1 MMNLMNGMSPRA
13 TAVANGIIQK
23 TLAPHRVGTILMASM
38 MAGQCPVLRQM
49 GTLVEEKP
57 RKVKSPKGHQEVDD
71 QALQDFVNK
80 CPFAQV
86 VLEAQRPKPS
96 SPSWV
101 GTILMAS
108 MMAGQCPVLRQM
120 GTLVEEKPRKVKSP
134 KGHQEVD
141 DQALQDFV
149 NKCPFAQVVLEA
161 QRPKTSSPSSSKKT
175 SSSPSSS
182 AAFST
187 KEKLSSSVAPFGLPL
202 EAPCPVG
209 RPENRVDYEE
219 RFEKIVQDIRKEG
232 RYRHFADIERQ
243 VGSFP
248 VARRHDTKAASSST
262 RFQEKASDCQADLV
276 EKSDSKVV
284 ENNNEKEKA
293 PISTT
298 IWCSNDYLAMGHH
311 PSVIEAMVKTVRETG
326 AGSGGTRNIS
336 GNSIHHRRLESELAE
351 LHGKEGAL
359 LFGSCFMANQTSLA
373 TMGAL
378 LPDAVVLS
386 DAKNHSSLIEGIRHS
401 RLPRMIFKHND
412 VSDLRSKL
420 ESLPLT
426 QPKIIVFESVYS
438 MDGTVSPI
446 AQICDLADEFN
457 AFTFIDE
464 VHAVGLYGPQGGG
477 ISDRDGVAHRLDV
490 IGGTLGKAFGVYGG
504 YLASSQKF
512 IDAMRLTAPGFI
524 FTTSL
529 PPVVAAGALQSVR
542 ILRSEEGQALR
553 SSQHSL
559 SLLLKHKLR
568 SRGLPVLED
577 SKSHIVPVMV
587 REAGVCKEMA
597 DRLQEEYGIYVQPI
611 NYPTVAK
618 GEERFRLTCTPSHTL
633 PMIDHLVSSLD
644 SLWSLFDLPRSF
656 SSSSSPLS
664 SSSFSE
670 EPLVLSASDPVSVSS
685 SPSLSEPFVASLRF

>member
-1 MMNLMNGMSPRA
+1 MMMNLMNGMSPRA

-38 MAGQCPVLRQM
+38 MAGQCPVLREM

-57 RKVKSPKGHQEVDD
+57 RKAKSPKGHQEVDD

-96 SPSWV
+96 PSPSFS
-101 GTILMAS
+101 T
-108 MMAGQCPVLRQM
+108 
-120 GTLVEEKPRKVKSP
+120 K
-134 KGHQEVD
+134 KGP
-141 DQALQDFV
+141 A
-149 NKCPFAQVVLEA
+149 A
-161 QRPKTSSPSSSKKT
+161 SPSSV
-175 SSSPSSS
+175 
-182 AAFST
+182 AFST
-187 KEKLSSSVAPFGLPL
+187 KENPSPSVAPFGLPL
-202 EAPCPVG
+202 EALCPAK
-209 RPENRVDYEE
+209 RPEARVDYEE

-262 RFQEKASDCQADLV
+262 RFQEKSSDCQADLV
-276 EKSDSKVV
+276 EKPDANAV
-284 ENNNEKEKA
+284 ENSEKVKE

-311 PSVIEAMVKTVRETG
+311 PAVIEAMVKTVRDTG

-401 RLPRMIFKHND
+401 RLPRLIFKHND
-412 VSDLRSKL
+412 VSDLKAKL
-420 ESLPLT
+420 ESLPLG

-446 AQICDLADEFN
+446 SEICDLADSFN

-542 ILRSEEGQALR
+542 ILRSSEGQALR
-553 SSQHSL
+553 LSQHRL

-587 REAGVCKEMA
+587 RDAGVCKEMA
-597 DRLQEEYGIYVQPI
+597 DKLQEEYGIYVQPI
-611 NYPTVAK
+611 NYPTVSK

-644 SLWSLFDLPRSF
+644 SLWTLFSLPRSF
-656 SSSSSPLS
+656 PDLSPDLPLS
-664 SSSFSE
+664 SSSVDG
-670 EPLVLSASDPVSVSS
+670 LVLSASDPL
-685 SPSLSEPFVASLRF
+685 PLSEPLVSSLHF